1 MTLGGLMV
9 LYGIG
14 CLTGAPAAAR
24 QLSSAEWPPV
34 LVGPLAPFWNLPAL
48 WAWPLVGMGWLL
60 CLLMVVGGVGVIARW
75 SKGMRIALVAL
86 YGLLLLDVH
95 GMLFAISVA
104 LGWVSFGG
112 DYVLHRPSD
121 IMSLRRV
128 FWGML
133 AIFVIQA
140 VALLLSVQ
148 WVRRQLRQVK
158 GV

>member
-1 MTLGGLMV
+1 MI
-9 LYGIG
+9 LYGLG
-14 CLTGAPAAAR
+14 TLMGVPAAAR

-48 WAWPLVGMGWLL
+48 WGWPLVGMGWLL

-75 SKGMRIALVAL
+75 SKGMRIAVVAL
-86 YGLLLLDVH
+86 YGLLLFDVP
-95 GMLFAISVA
+95 GMLFSMSLA

-121 IMSLRRV
+121 TMAFRGVL
-128 FWGML
+128 WGMF
-133 AIFVIQA
+133 AVSVIHVVA
-140 VALLLSVQ
+140 VLLGAQ
-148 WVRRQLRQVK
+148 WVRRQLRQIE